1 MDGMILCDKP
11 EGASSHDEV
20 LRVRRALRGAKTG
33 HAGTLDPFAT
43 GLLLVLVGRAT
54 RIARYVLTLPKTY
67 VATARY
73 GALSSTGDPDGEIVQ
88 TGRIPPDP
96 PPMPTGE
103 VTQRPPAYS
112 AIRIAGVRAYERA
125 RRGEEF
131 DMPERVVH
139 VHRFEQL
146 WREDGER
153 GGYEVECG
161 SGTYIRSLVAE
172 LGDAYCASLRRTRI
186 GPWSVDAADGETLIA
201 LGDVLAAFLPVLE
214 IDGEAARRARHGALV
229 DVEAGGTV
237 VLADGDGPICIAEP
251 REGGGVKASV
261 GFRA

>member
-20 LRVRRALRGAKTG
+20 LRVRRALSGAKTG

-54 RIARYVLTLPKTY
+54 RIARYILTLPKTY
-67 VATARY
+67 VTTARY
-73 GALSSTGDPDGEIVQ
+73 GAVSSTGDPDGEIVT

-96 PPMPTGE
+96 PPMPTG
-103 VTQRPPAYS
+103 TISQRPPAYS

-131 DMPERVVH
+131 EMPERIVH

-146 WREDGER
+146 WREDGDR
-153 GGYEVECG
+153 GGYEIECG

-172 LGDAYCASLRRTRI
+172 LGDAYCESLRRTRI
-186 GPWSVDAADGETLIA
+186 GPWDVDGADGETLIS
-201 LGDVLAAFLPVLE
+201 LGAVLEAFLPVVALQ
-214 IDGEAARRARHGALV
+214 GEQARRARHGALV
-229 DVEAGGTV
+229 DIESDGTV
-237 VLADGDGPICIAEP
+237 VLVDDDGPICIAEP

>member
-20 LRVRRALRGAKTG
+20 LRVRRALSGAKTG

-54 RIARYVLTLPKTY
+54 RIARYILTLPKTY
-67 VATARY
+67 VTTARY

-96 PPMPTGE
+96 PPLPTGE
-103 VTQRPPAYS
+103 IRQRPPAYS

-125 RRGEEF
+125 RRGEDVE
-131 DMPERVVH
+131 MPERIVH

-153 GGYEVECG
+153 GGYEIECG
-161 SGTYIRSLVAE
+161 SGTYVRSLVAE
-172 LGDAYCASLRRTRI
+172 LGDAYCDSLRRTNI
-186 GPWSVDAADGETLIA
+186 GPWSVDAADGESLIP
-201 LGDVLAAFLPVLE
+201 LGDVLSAFLPVVTIE
-214 IDGEAARRARHGALV
+214 GEEARRARHGALV
-229 DVEAGGTV
+229 DVQADGTV

-251 REGGGVKASV
+251 GDGGGVKASV

>member
-20 LRVRRALRGAKTG
+20 LRVRRALSGAKTG

-54 RIARYVLTLPKTY
+54 RIARYILTLPKTY
-67 VATARY
+67 VTTARY
-73 GALSSTGDPDGEIVQ
+73 GAVSSTGDPDGEIVT

-96 PPMPTGE
+96 PPMPTG
-103 VTQRPPAYS
+103 TISQRPPAYS

-131 DMPERVVH
+131 EMPERVVH

-146 WREDGER
+146 WREDGAR
-153 GGYEVECG
+153 GGYEIECG

-172 LGDAYCASLRRTRI
+172 LGDAYCESLRRTRI
-186 GPWSVDAADGETLIA
+186 GPWDVDAADGETLIP
-201 LGDVLAAFLPVLE
+201 LGEVLQAFLPVVALE
-214 IDGEAARRARHGALV
+214 GEQARRARHGALV
-229 DVEAGGTV
+229 DIEADGTV
-237 VLADGDGPICIAEP
+237 VLADHEGPICIAEP

-261 GFRA
+261 GFRG

>member
-11 EGASSHDEV
+11 AGVSSHDEV
-20 LRVRRALRGAKTG
+20 LRVRRALAGAKTG

-67 VATARY
+67 VTTARY

-88 TGRIPPDP
+88 TGRIPLDP
-96 PPMPTGE
+96 PPLPTGA
-103 VTQRPPAYS
+103 VRQRPPAYS
-112 AIRIAGVRAYERA
+112 AIRVGGVRAYERA

-131 DMPERVVH
+131 EMPERIVH
-139 VHRFEQL
+139 VHRFEQRT
-146 WREDGER
+146 REDGVR
-153 GGYEVECG
+153 GSYEIECS

-172 LGDAYCASLRRTRI
+172 LGDAYCESLRRTRI
-186 GPWSVDAADGETLIA
+186 GPWSVDAADGETLIP
-201 LGDVLAAFLPVLE
+201 LIDVLAAFLPIVVVE
-214 IDGEAARRARHGALV
+214 GEPARRARHGALV
-229 DVEAGGTV
+229 DVEADGTV
-237 VLADGDGPICIAEP
+237 VLADDEGPICIAEP

-261 GFRA
+261 GFRE

>member
-43 GLLLVLVGRAT
+43 GLLLVLAGRAT
-54 RIARYVLTLPKTY
+54 RIARYLLTLPKTY
-67 VATARY
+67 VTTARY
-73 GALSSTGDPDGEIVQ
+73 GALSSTGDPDGEIVA

-96 PPMPTGE
+96 PDLPTGDFM
-103 VTQRPPAYS
+103 QRPPAYS
-112 AIRIAGVRAYERA
+112 AIRIGGVRAYERA
-125 RRGEEF
+125 RRGEDVE
-131 DMPERVVH
+131 MPERLVR

-153 GGYEVECG
+153 GGYEIECG
-161 SGTYIRSLVAE
+161 SGPYVRSLIAE
-172 LGDAYCASLRRTRI
+172 LGDAYCESLRRTSI
-186 GPWSVDAADGETLIA
+186 GPWSVDAADGETLIPLA
-201 LGDVLAAFLPVLE
+201 DVLEAFLPVVVIE
-214 IDGEAARRARHGALV
+214 GEQARRARHGALV
-229 DVEAGGTV
+229 DVDADGTV
-237 VLADGDGPICIAEP
+237 VLADDEGPICIAEP

-261 GFRA
+261 GFRG